1 MQKDFV
7 EIRPD
12 WLRRE
17 YVDLRRSTQSI
28 ADGIGVNRNTIRNRL
43 IEFGIERRGKAAHF
57 KGVTKPDS
65 QRLAMSRAR
74 RAMLGYP
81 PDYPPRELGV
91 TQGRRFIYVPGR
103 GKVFDYTIAAEDKIG
118 RRLKDGEIVHHIDG
132 NSLNCNPDNL
142 QVMTQAEHAKLH
154 AQMRKGSQ
162 IKNKTLKLTQEIARD
177 IRAAYVP
184 RKVTRIDLAKKFG
197 VHKSCIN
204 KILAGETWAE

>member
-1 MQKDFV
+1 MRKN
-7 EIRPD
+7 IPTITAD
-12 WLRRE
+12 WLNRE
-17 YVDLRRSTQSI
+17 YTELRRSTQSI
-28 ADGIGVNRNTIRNRL
+28 ADGIGVHRNTIRNKL

-65 QRLAMSRAR
+65 QRLAMSRAK
-74 RAMLGYP
+74 RAFHGYP
-81 PDYPPRELGV
+81 PGSVTDQLGI

-118 RRLKDGEIVHHIDG
+118 RRLVQGEIVHHIDG

-184 RKVTRIDLAKKFG
+184 RKVTRIDLANKFG

-204 KILAGETWAE
+204 KILAGDTWVE

>member
-1 MQKDFV
+1 MQKDFI

-65 QRLAMSRAR
+65 QRLAMSRAQR
-74 RAMLGYP
+74 IRLGYP
-81 PDYPPRELGV
+81 ADYPLPELGIA
-91 TQGRRFIYVPGR
+91 QGRRFIYVPGR

-118 RRLKDGEIVHHIDG
+118 RRLRDGEIVHHIDG
-132 NSLNCNPDNL
+132 NPLNCKPENL
-142 QVMTQAEHAKLH
+142 EVMTQSEHARLH
-154 AQMRKGSQ
+154 RNARKDSQ

-177 IRAAYVP
+177 IRASYVP
-184 RKVTRIDLAKKFG
+184 REVTRIALAKKFG

>member
-1 MQKDFV
+1 MRKDFI

-74 RAMLGYP
+74 RATLGYP
-81 PDYPPRELGV
+81 PDYPPPELGI

-184 RKVTRIDLAKKFG
+184 RKVTRIDLAERFG

-204 KILAGETWAE
+204 KILAGETWIE